1 MVYIYIYIVDSC
13 GFQGYTQKTHWTLE
27 SEKDHSSKWNHVTFS
42 SLPIMKKKFIHSMRI
57 SDTKVRL
64 ILVMTECKCL
74 KIGKTVSF
82 WYIFSST
89 LNNRLSLSPQ
99 SLCLSSL
106 ETAWQS
112 ALSWPWN
119 HDVAGS
125 TPPSRW
131 PFPSLRRPRK
141 AWSISMKTRLPL
153 SVSCTA

>member
-1 MVYIYIYIVDSC
+1 MVYIYIVDSC
-13 GFQGYTQKTHWTLE
+13 GFEGYIPKKTPWTKTTPLYE
-27 SEKDHSSKWNHVTFS
+27 
-42 SLPIMKKKFIHSMRI
+42 IMLHFHHCPLWKKKFIHSMRI

-64 ILVMTECKCL
+64 ILVMIDCKWL
-74 KIGKTVSF
+74 KIGQTVSF
-82 WYIFSST
+82 WYLFSST

-112 ALSWPWN
+112 VPSWPWN
-119 HDVAGS
+119 HDAAGS